1 MKIIY
6 HKGCAD
12 GFCAAFILNKIYP
25 DADLLAMQYGEST
38 NPLFNLTGKHCIAD
52 EDVIIA
58 DFSFKRDIMLAIK
71 GVSKS
76 VICYDHHKTAE
87 KELEGLDFCVF
98 DMDKSGARLVYEHE
112 WLRQAGLNLGFDSHI
127 KFLVDYTEDRDL
139 WKWQLPSSKSI
150 SAAIAS
156 FPFDFEIWGGFYKG
170 SLIQDGNAI
179 LRYQQQIV
187 DRAIFNATDI
197 DILGQTVK
205 ATNATSL
212 VSEIG
217 GKLAEDSPFGLTYFI
232 VEDGIVFSLRSRGE
246 GGEDVS
252 EIAKHFG
259 GGGHRNAAGFKLDF
273 QDAIN
278 LITNRFTYGQT
289 GE

>member
-12 GFCAAFILNKIYP
+12 GFCAAFILNRIYP
-25 DADLLAMQYGEST
+25 LADLFAVQYGDSVH
-38 NPLFNLTGKHCIAD
+38 PLFDLAGEHCVAD

-58 DFSFKRDIMLAIK
+58 DFSFNRNIMLAIRD
-71 GVSKS
+71 VSKS

-87 KELEGLDFCVF
+87 KELEGLRFCIF
-98 DMDKSGARLVYEHE
+98 DMSKSGARLVYEQE
-112 WLRQAGLNLGFDSHI
+112 YLATVLGSSHDSHI

-139 WKWQLPSSKSI
+139 WRWELPNSKAI
-150 SAAIAS
+150 SAAMAS
-156 FPFDFEIWGGFYKG
+156 FPFEFKIWGGFHKG

-187 DRAIFNATDI
+187 DRAVFNATDI
-197 DILGQTVK
+197 DILGRTVK
-205 ATNATSL
+205 AVSPTAL

-232 VEDGIVFSLRSRGE
+232 VENGIVFSLRSRGE
-246 GGEDVS
+246 NGEDVS
-252 EIAKHFG
+252 EIAKRFG

-273 QDAIN
+273 HEAIN
-278 LITNRFTYGQT
+278 LIS
-289 GE
+289 GES

>member
-25 DADLLAMQYGEST
+25 DADLFPGQYGDSVD
-38 NPLFNLTGKHCIAD
+38 PLFNLTGEHCIAD

-58 DFSFKRDIMLAIK
+58 DFSFNRNIMVAIK
-71 GVSKS
+71 EVAKS

-87 KELEGLDFCVF
+87 KELQGLDFCVF
-98 DMDKSGARLVYEHE
+98 DMEKSGARLVYEQEYLPTVPGSGH
-112 WLRQAGLNLGFDSHI
+112 DSHI

-139 WKWQLPSSKSI
+139 WRWQLPNSKAI

-156 FPFDFEIWGGFYKG
+156 FPFDFKVWAGFDRK
-170 SLIQDGNAI
+170 SLTEDGNAI
-179 LRYQQQIV
+179 LRYQQQVI
-187 DRAIFNATDI
+187 DRAVLNAVNL
-197 DILGQTVK
+197 DILGHTVK
-205 ATNATSL
+205 ATSPVAL

-217 GKLAEDSPFGLTYFI
+217 GKLAEDAPFGMTYFI

-252 EIAKHFG
+252 EIAKRFG
-259 GGGHRNAAGFKLDF
+259 GGGHRNAAGFKLNF
-273 QDAIN
+273 QEAIN
-278 LITNRFTYGQT
+278 LITDGI
-289 GE
+289 